1 MMNNLT
7 FKNLISSIFI
17 MVVNQ
22 YNSINNNNNTTYEI
36 WKYFL
41 VVKNKY
47 APINNFFKHPG
58 LGPKEIFT
66 AFKNS
71 TIVLTLHNSVGKDF
85 TG

>member
-1 MMNNLT
+1 
-7 FKNLISSIFI
+7 

-47 APINNFFKHPG
+47 APINNFFKYPG
-58 LGPKEIFT
+58 LGPKEMFT